1 MPGFSGRV
9 GSVEDDRDQRW
20 KSTTLE
26 YHRSFRLHKIP
37 TRDLT
42 LSIVQNVDAN
52 LTNTTHMI
60 NLGCKYWSCVRKCSR
75 NLE

>member
-1 MPGFSGRV
+1 MEMTVGENHRV
-9 GSVEDDRDQRW
+9 
-20 KSTTLE
+20 
-26 YHRSFRLHKIP
+26 FRLSDSP

-42 LSIVQNVDAN
+42 LSIVQNVYAN